1 MTFSKSDDRTP
12 VSWMLAVLV
21 VRWVVVPLIA
31 FYLLVGLVRMV
42 GVVTMDHIG
51 ISREPWLDW
60 WWTPIVSGIF
70 KLKDTVINGLLITL
84 GTIVAIYFATGMIR
98 VLAQI
103 VTNSVF
109 TDRPWLDWW
118 WVKLVDWFFPKKT
131 AE

>member
-1 MTFSKSDDRTP
+1 
-12 VSWMLAVLV
+12 MLAVLV